1 MTGSCGSFQLRC
13 HGFGYR
19 HRRTLNA
26 LSLVANS
33 APTMV
38 SARTRVL
45 LAAASLTGG
54 ILAGGIVDRVIVGGP
69 AWQQIG
75 IGTWA
80 QFSRHADLGAGLVAY
95 PVEGI
100 GATLLSIATAIS
112 YYFDRIRRRDAAI
125 PMYLAALLYIVGL
138 VLTARAAPIMLG
150 LSTPQSADALS
161 RAFDDFYFWG
171 LYLRGA
177 TDLLAFLAQIWAFV
191 SLSGAE

>member
-1 MTGSCGSFQLRC
+1 
-13 HGFGYR
+13 
-19 HRRTLNA
+19 LNA
-26 LSLVANS
+26 LSVVANS
-33 APTMV
+33 VSTIV

-100 GATLLSIATAIS
+100 GATLLSIAAAIS
-112 YYFDRIRRRDAAI
+112 YYFDRIRRRGVAI

-138 VLTARAAPIMLG
+138 VVTAKAAPIMLG
-150 LSTPQSADALS
+150 LSAPQSTDALS
-161 RAFDDFYFWG
+161 QVFDDFYFWG

-177 TDLLAFLAQIWAFV
+177 TDLLAFLAQIWAFA